1 MCYTGGKK
9 SPSGRFRLYP
19 GRDFSLG
26 KGKSILSQP
35 LVSIVMGSDSD
46 LPLMREAAAVLED
59 LGIPYEA
66 VIASAHRTPAE
77 AVQLATKAAAR
88 GIRVIIAGAG
98 GAAHLPGVIA
108 AYTNL
113 PVIGVPVKGDALSGM
128 DSLYSI
134 VQMPAGVPVAAMA
147 INGAKNAGIFA
158 AQILALEQEEIR
170 LKLEQ
175 FKQNL
180 ADKVKT
186 RNDRL
191 QEIGVEKYLQGYQKK
206 D

>member
-1 MCYTGGKK
+1 
-9 SPSGRFRLYP
+9 
-19 GRDFSLG
+19 
-26 KGKSILSQP
+26 
-35 LVSIVMGSDSD
+35 MGSDSD

-66 VIASAHRTPAE
+66 VLAS
-77 AVQLATKAAAR
+77 
-88 GIRVIIAGAG
+88 VIGHCRSG
-98 GAAHLPGVIA
+98 TTGNRSCRQRHPGN
-108 AYTNL
+108 YRRCRRCCPSTGCDSSL
-113 PVIGVPVKGDALSGM
+113 YQSSLVIGVPVKGDALSGM

-147 INGAKNAGIFA
+147 VNGAKNAGIFA

-191 QEIGVEKYLQGYQKK
+191 QEIGVEKYLQGYQKN